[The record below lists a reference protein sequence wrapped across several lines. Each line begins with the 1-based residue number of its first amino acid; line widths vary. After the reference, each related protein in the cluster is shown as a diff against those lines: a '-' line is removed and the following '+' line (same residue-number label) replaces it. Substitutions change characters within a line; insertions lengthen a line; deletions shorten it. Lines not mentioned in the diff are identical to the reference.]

1 MPPVKAPI
9 FFPFL
14 TPAAGLHWDCP
25 PPHPRP
31 HPCPLQ
37 AILLSAAEA
46 GFNAEVRSCNS
57 PVFNAPVTS
66 HNSQEEGHILHVGD
80 PALPEL
86 GRQQATDPLTTS
98 SIPTSQ
104 ISSCNHRNSAC
115 PGGPVNSSVRAQV
128 KPSQA
133 PRWAGTPPTLPL
145 PCFPPPSPLAQCMT
159 RVMRLLYSVS
169 SKHTTHI
176 FLASSLL
183 SELNVGL
190 QRPDSELWTCFR
202 TFSAPYYS
210 DFLSKP
216 APWSLW
222 SDSAR

>member
-86 GRQQATDPLTTS
+86 GKQQATDPLTTS

-104 ISSCNHRNSAC
+104 ISSCNHGNSAC
-115 PGGPVNSSVRAQV
+115 PVAQL
-128 KPSQA
+128 
-133 PRWAGTPPTLPL
+133 T
-145 PCFPPPSPLAQCMT
+145 
-159 RVMRLLYSVS
+159 
-169 SKHTTHI
+169 
-176 FLASSLL
+176 LL
-183 SELNVGL
+183 SEPRSSLPKLPGGQGPL
-190 QRPDSELWTCFR
+190 LPCPSPASLPPPLWHNARQEFCACCTLCPPSIR
-202 TFSAPYYS
+202 HIAMPPSLCLLPGMKSSSSLKGPVQTISLPGN
-210 DFLSKP
+210 LS
-216 APWSLW
+216 
-222 SDSAR
+222 